1 MPAYATDGSAGFDL
15 AASVDMTIAP
25 GEVALV
31 PTGLIVEVPAGHLL
45 GVFAR
50 SSTPL
55 KRGLIVANGV
65 GVVDSDYCG
74 PGDEIKIQV
83 LNFTTAP
90 VAIRR
95 GDRLAQGVILPFA
108 RATWEEPAAIES
120 SDAWGVRLDRG
131 LSATSNARYVPR
143 TRTRRT
149 LRTSY
154 LVVPQ
159 CLFTK
164 KIAPPPFVAV
174 GTTCHD
180 FGACPETTVR
190 PTAMPIAEPK
200 TTSLT
205 Q

>member
-25 GEVALV
+25 GEVVLV

-83 LNFTTAP
+83 LNFTTAS
-90 VAIRR
+90 RR
-95 GDRLAQGVILPFA
+95 GPPRRSPGAGRHPAVRRA
-108 RATWEEPAAIES
+108 RPGRSEPLI
-120 SDAWGVRLDRG
+120 D
-131 LSATSNARYVPR
+131 
-143 TRTRRT
+143 
-149 LRTSY
+149 
-154 LVVPQ
+154 
-159 CLFTK
+159 
-164 KIAPPPFVAV
+164 
-174 GTTCHD
+174 
-180 FGACPETTVR
+180 R
-190 PTAMPIAEPK
+190 PTRGGFGS
-200 TTSLT
+200 TGT
-205 Q
+205 